1 MSADRGVTTLNN
13 TAAMAL
19 EIAKGFAVLRSFLH
33 VCVRR
38 FVRPRGLV
46 LDLGSG
52 KAPSYLAYLK
62 GYDFH
67 YISADGNASHAPSLV
82 VNLEEGLPIRD
93 ESVDCVFLFNVL
105 EHIYRFQHLLDEVR
119 RILKK
124 DGVAFLLV
132 PLLIKVHGSPCDYF
146 RYTHF
151 ALRRMLGEA
160 GFEDVKIYATSGVFK
175 LLSLCFNWLSV
186 IKVGYL
192 LYPLFYLLCAMD
204 TALGFLTRGKYT
216 ESVPIGYFI
225 RCAKE
230 G

>member
-1 MSADRGVTTLNN
+1 MSTDRGVTVLND
-13 TAAMAL
+13 TAATAL

-33 VCVRR
+33 VCIKR
-38 FVRPRGLV
+38 FVRPHGLV

-52 KAPSYLAYLK
+52 KTHSYTGYLK
-62 GYDFH
+62 GHDFH
-67 YISADGNASHAPSLV
+67 IISADGNASYSPDLV
-82 VNLEEGLPIRD
+82 VDLENGLPIRD

-105 EHIYRFQHLLDEVR
+105 EHIYHFQPLLDEVR

-124 DGVAFLLV
+124 DGEAFILV

-160 GFEDVKIYATSGVFK
+160 GFKDVEIYATSGVFR
-175 LLSLCFNWLSV
+175 LFSLCLNWLSV

-204 TALGFLTRGKYT
+204 AALGALTRGKYT